1 MNTCGRV
8 FVPNLGIFCSYHFG
22 DHHLGFDA
30 CYRNCINS
38 DHRDR
43 RQKLWFTDNS
53 SYYRCAQ
60 IEIRRDR
67 KDKWNSTKCHWRLT
81 DWNLEDKWSVF
92 LSLLPN
98 LKLNCQSKNILR
110 NCQTKIST
118 VKRLSKTADLT
129 YLLCLNAS
137 WELSDRLRLLVDF
150 TLFQLNVAIYITQ
163 MISDGKE
170 STKLN

>member
-1 MNTCGRV
+1 MYSLRSGLPTNFRCSLPNVPLNADIKSLQKMTHHPSILTQTDEACNVMNTCGRV

-67 KDKWNSTKCHWRLT
+67 KAKWNSTKCHWRLT
-81 DWNLEDKWSVF
+81 DWNLEDKSSVF
-92 LSLLPN
+92 YCY
-98 LKLNCQSKNILR
+98 CQI
-110 NCQTKIST
+110 
-118 VKRLSKTADLT
+118 
-129 YLLCLNAS
+129 
-137 WELSDRLRLLVDF
+137 
-150 TLFQLNVAIYITQ
+150 
-163 MISDGKE
+163 
-170 STKLN
+170 